1 MAKITTTGL
10 VCKAVLNIN
19 LLFILTIGLHGRYQ
33 AKAYEEVEIWNT
45 TRCETYYTNL
55 SQVFN
60 ISAHNHSCLRVVS
73 PPGMGIRMD
82 LLMVDRDWSIYDYF
96 YFQYDRRECGEE
108 QVGAFLGV
116 AKRCSYEFNTN
127 LLEIHLTTSI
137 TVQFTN
143 FSIDENPLTPVCD
156 FSDFVGLNQDQSCAN
171 LKYYDDI
178 HVITH
183 EITTYQEL
191 VEQHPPLAPAME
203 LTENLDQYFDASELP
218 PLQLPVANVTC
229 VGKLPQCP
237 MGCSCSLAYQQFD
250 IHCSAISTKTSI
262 LLLYVMTA
270 SSSTCSTTALD
281 ISSRQLQD
289 IQTGSFSKLTDIT
302 YLLASSNDLETLHS
316 ETFKGLDQ
324 LQVLDLSNNRFSNIT
339 KGVFLGLVHL
349 SQLYLN
355 GNELRSITSDM
366 FFGLSNLEVLY
377 ITENIVTTV
386 KPDAFFFLKQLKIV
400 SLRMNLI
407 TNLYFQSYSKS
418 LCILDV
424 SNNNVHQLSVN
435 MSQYF
440 PNLTHLYLYSN
451 AIANIEQITFE
462 LIPNLSVLYLYDNVF
477 KTLPSILSNFQRLKR
492 LLLDLNMIH
501 DLDVNLLDKFKKI
514 SILSLASNKITTLPS
529 NLFDNLTSLTDLY
542 LHNNMI
548 SELDDNNIAIRPV

>member
-1 MAKITTTGL
+1 MAKITTAGL
-10 VCKAVLNIN
+10 VCKAVMNIN
-19 LLFILTIGLHGRYQ
+19 LLFILTIGLHGRHQ
-33 AKAYEEVEIWNT
+33 AIAYEDVQTWNAAS
-45 TRCETYYTNL
+45 CETFHTNL

-60 ISAHNHSCLRVVS
+60 ISGHNHNCLRVVS

-82 LLMVDRDWSIYDYF
+82 LLMVDADWSIYDYF
-96 YFQYDRRECGEE
+96 YFQYDRSECEEE
-108 QVGAFLGV
+108 QVVAFSGV
-116 AKRCSYEFNTN
+116 PKPCSYEFNTY

-156 FSDFVGLNQDQSCAN
+156 FSDIVGLNQDQSCAN

-178 HVITH
+178 HAITH

-191 VEQHPPLAPAME
+191 VKQHPPLAPAME
-203 LTENLDQYFDASELP
+203 LTENLDQYFEASELP

-237 MGCSCSLAYQQFD
+237 MGCSCSLTHQQFN
-250 IHCSAISTKTSI
+250 IHCSVMSTKTSI

-270 SSSTCSTTALD
+270 VPTSSTCSTTALD

-289 IQTGSFSKLTDIT
+289 IQTGSFSNLTDIT
-302 YLLASSNDLETLHS
+302 YLLASSNDLAALQN

-407 TNLYFQSYSKS
+407 TNFYFQSYSES

-440 PNLTHLYLYSN
+440 PHLTHLYLYSN

-462 LIPNLSVLYLYDNVF
+462 QIPNLSVLYLHDNVF

-501 DLDVNLLDKFKKI
+501 DLDVNLLDKLKKY
-514 SILSLASNKITTLPS
+514 
-529 NLFDNLTSLTDLY
+529 LFFHWLL
-542 LHNNMI
+542 
-548 SELDDNNIAIRPV
+548 IR